1 VSVESVVARMDG
13 HAALPR
19 RNGEL
24 VFEQPW
30 ESRAFGMVVAL
41 HERGA
46 FDWDDFRDQLVA
58 EIGAAPQDDGSGYY
72 ERWLTAFE
80 RLLSERGVLDD
91 AEVVARARELAEH
104 EHDHRH

>member
-1 VSVESVVARMDG
+1 VSAEPVVARMDG

-46 FDWDDFRDQLVA
+46 FDWDDFRDRLVD
-58 EIGAAPQDDGSGYY
+58 EIGARPEDDGALYY
-72 ERWLTAFE
+72 ERWLAAFE
-80 RLLSERGVLDD
+80 RLLAERGVLDD
-91 AEVVARARELAEH
+91 AEVAARAREIAEH
-104 EHDHRH
+104 EHDHEH